1 MAEFID
7 NENVKSAYV
16 KVQQDA
22 IILRENEL
30 CIRHGMNQMTES
42 AMSFKQ
48 YSHISSLGGLAL
60 ATELT

>member
-42 AMSFKQ
+42 AMSFK
-48 YSHISSLGGLAL
+48 
-60 ATELT
+60 